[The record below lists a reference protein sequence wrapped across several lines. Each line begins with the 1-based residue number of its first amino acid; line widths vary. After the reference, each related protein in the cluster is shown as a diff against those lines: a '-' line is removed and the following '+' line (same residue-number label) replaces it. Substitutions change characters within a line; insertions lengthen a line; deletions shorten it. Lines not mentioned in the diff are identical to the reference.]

1 VKKAFPAL
9 LGILLAAPLAA
20 LDFWQWP
27 EAADKN
33 AIFLDARF
41 AGISFT
47 DGYQIFRPV
56 FSLDY
61 IIPVIAPFSLG
72 AYFKTP
78 DPNLKSFGLRLGYHI
93 NLEDPK
99 TDLYGLYV
107 FDFGFTRNDLL
118 ARYDDEQQPVNW
130 YDFRAGIRRRFRS
143 LWLCLETDFKLQ
155 GIYIGLS
162 LKIN

>member
-1 VKKAFPAL
+1 VKKTLAAVL
-9 LGILLAAPLAA
+9 AILLAAPLAA

-33 AIFLDARF
+33 ALFLDARF
-41 AGISFT
+41 AGVSFT
-47 DGYQIFRPV
+47 DGFQVFPPA

-61 IIPVIAPFSLG
+61 ILPVVAPFSLG

-78 DPNLKSFGLRLGYHI
+78 EPNLKSFGVRLGYHI
-93 NLEDPK
+93 NLDEPN

-107 FDFGFTRNDLL
+107 FDFGFTRNALL
-118 ARYDDEQQPVNW
+118 AQYDDEQQPVNW
-130 YDFRAGIRRRFRS
+130 YDFRVGIRRRFRS
-143 LWLCLETDFKLQ
+143 LCICLETDFKLQ
-155 GIYIGLS
+155 GIHIGLA